1 MTFLAR
7 RKQQISTSPKTIHS
21 MNQSLLP
28 VESIQ
33 ERDLD
38 LLLLEEL
45 SSDRSFREWFVNAL
59 NLPPV
64 DSFLGAWKSISA
76 FGLGETD
83 LLFSYKSE
91 QSTLFL
97 LLENKLDTHFQEE
110 QYSRYI
116 LRARNYE
123 AKKECDS
130 AFVVLVAPLNYCI
143 QQNEFEKYITY
154 ESIAQR
160 LEMEGTPRSLFKV
173 QLIQIAIR
181 KQRRGYRPTN
191 SLPVQTFWKSYWTYL
206 QNNSPSIPMKMP
218 QEIPHKSDW
227 PILKDKKLHNIT
239 FYHKLSQGII
249 DATLNKCTEEQATKI
264 REYLPEWASLKKNK
278 KSYSIQVATDSLDRT
293 KAFFNQIDSVDK
305 SIRTFLRLQ
314 KWIHEN
320 IHLLPSSYQ

>member
-97 LLENKLDTHFQEE
+97 LLENKLDTQFQEE

-206 QNNSPSIPMKMP
+206 QIGRA
-218 QEIPHKSDW
+218 H
-227 PILKDKKLHNIT
+227 
-239 FYHKLSQGII
+239 
-249 DATLNKCTEEQATKI
+249 
-264 REYLPEWASLKKNK
+264 
-278 KSYSIQVATDSLDRT
+278 V
-293 KAFFNQIDSVDK
+293 
-305 SIRTFLRLQ
+305 
-314 KWIHEN
+314 
-320 IHLLPSSYQ
+320 